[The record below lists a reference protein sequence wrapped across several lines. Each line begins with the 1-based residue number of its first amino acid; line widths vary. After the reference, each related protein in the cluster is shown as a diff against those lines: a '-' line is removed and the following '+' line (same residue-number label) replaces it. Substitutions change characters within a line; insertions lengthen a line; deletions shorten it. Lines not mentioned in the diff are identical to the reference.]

1 MVLRSRKVALAGSL
15 SAAIAAILVLSGP
28 LSRAEGVTPCAL
40 YGKDVPSKLS
50 KRHARMAV
58 RCLVNRARERHGLHR
73 LRQDHRLKRAAQAH
87 TRRMRKD
94 GCFDHECPGERS
106 VLGRLQ
112 RVNYITNGL
121 RRWMYG
127 ENIAYGSSSRGTPK
141 AIVQAWMHS
150 SGHRHNILTPSFRQ
164 IGVGFTQGTP
174 PSPNANGST
183 FTTDFGMRK
192 R

>member
-1 MVLRSRKVALAGSL
+1 MVLRARKVALAGSL
-15 SAAIAAILVLSGP
+15 VAAITALLALGGLS
-28 LSRAEGVTPCAL
+28 SRAEAATPCAL
-40 YGKDVPSKLS
+40 YGKDIPSKLS
-50 KRHARMAV
+50 QRHARMAV
-58 RCLVNRARERHGLHR
+58 RCLINRARERHGLSR
-73 LRQDHRLKRAAQAH
+73 LRQNARLKRAAQAH
-87 TRRMRKD
+87 TRRMRTD

-127 ENIAYGSSSRGTPK
+127 ENIAYGGSYLGTPK
-141 AIVQAWMHS
+141 AIVTAWMHS
-150 SGHRHNILTPSFRQ
+150 PAHRDNILNPSFRQ
-164 IGVGFTQGTP
+164 IGVGFTRGIP
-174 PSPNANGST
+174 PNPHANGST